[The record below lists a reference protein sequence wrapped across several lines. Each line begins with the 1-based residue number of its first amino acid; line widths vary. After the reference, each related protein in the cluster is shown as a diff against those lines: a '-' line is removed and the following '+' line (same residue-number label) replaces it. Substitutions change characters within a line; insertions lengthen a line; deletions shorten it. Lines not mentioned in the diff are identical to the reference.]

1 MINHLSS
8 DPTVNGLF
16 MQPDVE
22 VHEDEVLSPDEEA
35 EVSRMENE
43 AEERAQAES
52 DEWYRQREGQSTFE
66 PEALLD
72 ALSEDWHTILDDDP
86 NPYAGTYSEE

>member
-8 DPTVNGLF
+8 DPTVNALF

-43 AEERAQAES
+43 AEERAQAEI
-52 DEWYRQREGQSTFE
+52 DEWYRQREEQETFE
-66 PEALLD
+66 PDAFLD
-72 ALSEDWHTILDDDP
+72 ALYEDRHASFDDDP
-86 NPYAGTYSEE
+86 SPYAGTYSEE